1 MHKDYYIDLFINKIK
16 TDEFQNT
23 IIDLENI
30 IVNPQEKIMAISPFS
45 EQERYS
51 INNYHWS
58 SPIEEVKSTDFM
70 KPRNLTEES
79 LLKIWQEVLNLE
91 DISIDDNFFE
101 LGGTSQKVL
110 QVIDKVTKKFPI
122 DLPLRNFFANP
133 TLADL
138 AATIEH
144 HIL

>member
-1 MHKDYYIDLFINKIK
+1 
-16 TDEFQNT
+16 
-23 IIDLENI
+23 
-30 IVNPQEKIMAISPFS
+30 MAISPFS

-58 SPIEEVKSTDFM
+58 SPIKEVKSTDFI
-70 KPRNLTEES
+70 KPRSLTEEA

>member
-1 MHKDYYIDLFINKIK
+1 MGEQFLKI
-16 TDEFQNT
+16 
-23 IIDLENI
+23 LESI

-58 SPIEEVKSTDFM
+58 SPIKEVKSTDFI

-110 QVIDKVTKKFPI
+110 QVIDKVTKKLLI

>member
-1 MHKDYYIDLFINKIK
+1 M
-16 TDEFQNT
+16 
-23 IIDLENI
+23 
-30 IVNPQEKIMAISPFS
+30 
-45 EQERYS
+45 
-51 INNYHWS
+51 
-58 SPIEEVKSTDFM
+58 
-70 KPRNLTEES
+70 
-79 LLKIWQEVLNLE
+79 LKIWQEVLNLE

>member
-1 MHKDYYIDLFINKIK
+1 M
-16 TDEFQNT
+16 
-23 IIDLENI
+23 
-30 IVNPQEKIMAISPFS
+30 
-45 EQERYS
+45 
-51 INNYHWS
+51 
-58 SPIEEVKSTDFM
+58 
-70 KPRNLTEES
+70 
-79 LLKIWQEVLNLE
+79 LKIWQEVLNLE

-110 QVIDKVTKKFPI
+110 QVIDKVTKKLLI